1 MSAPI
6 EVIIVNY
13 HTEDLLRELLLLLLE
28 EPLIDRIIVVD
39 NSASLTASIPGLEI
53 ISPGENLGF
62 SRAVNLGAQ
71 KARAPYLLVLNPD
84 VRPLAGSI
92 RALWEA
98 AEESGAALCGPRFFW
113 DLERRWR
120 LPPAEGEAL
129 FWALGKRLAES
140 LPPEAIVLSHYWRI
154 RQEHF
159 WAQDWPFKEVFL
171 SGAALLINRKILSP
185 PIFDPRFFLYYED
198 TDLSLRAEIEGILQ
212 LCVPRAEMIHFWNQ
226 SPDPPTGKERLFQ
239 ESRKKLF
246 EKYELFGLHQRLEA
260 ALKKEKPFKGL
271 LTKTLK
277 LIRKS
282 PSKLLS
288 DFKPLKN
295 PAALVPKAGEVLELA
310 LNPLFIPYA
319 QAGPFPE
326 GGLPQGIFDP
336 LPLGRFFL
344 RLVDKYGRI
353 REKFTFEKKSPQKF
367 SWGG

>member
-13 HTEDLLRELLLLLLE
+13 HTENLVCELLPLLRN

-53 ISPGENLGF
+53 ISPGKNLGF

-71 KARAPYLLVLNPD
+71 KARAPYLLILNPD

-92 RALWEA
+92 RALWKA

-129 FWALGKRLAES
+129 FWTLGKRLAGNFPS
-140 LPPEAIVLSHYWRI
+140 EAIVISHYWRI

-159 WAQDWPFKEVFL
+159 WAQNRPFKEVFL
-171 SGAALLINRKILSP
+171 SGAALLINRKTLSP
-185 PIFDPRFFLYYED
+185 PLFDPRFFLYYED
-198 TDLSLRAEIEGILQ
+198 TDLSLQVEMEGALQ
-212 LCVPRAEMIHFWNQ
+212 LCVPQAEMIHFWNQ
-226 SPDPPTGKERLFQ
+226 SPEPPRGKERLFQ

-246 EKYELFGLHQRLEA
+246 EKYDLFNLHQRLEESFE
-260 ALKKEKPFKGL
+260 KESPFKGL
-271 LTKTLK
+271 LIKTLK
-277 LIRKS
+277 LIRKNS
-282 PSKLLS
+282 PDLLS
-288 DFKPLKN
+288 DFKPLKDL
-295 PAALVPKAGEVLELA
+295 ASLVPKEGEVLELA

-326 GGLPQGIFDP
+326 GRLPQGIFDP

-353 REKFTFEKKSPQKF
+353 REKFTFEKELPQKF
-367 SWGG
+367 S